1 MDAQYDNPAAEDI
14 FAEQSRKMPNG
25 ILELVRSQVR
35 AEEGLSVEAT
45 NLMRDF
51 LAGKLDSSDL
61 VERAK
66 ALKHKT
72 LLEA

>member
-1 MDAQYDNPAAEDI
+1 MNAPIAAGGGKLLR
-14 FAEQSRKMPNG
+14 AGYRHHPKQSRWT
-25 ILELVRSQVR
+25 
-35 AEEGLSVEAT
+35 VEAT

-61 VERAK
+61 VDRAK